1 MNINPEMV
9 TAITALVAVVVGPL
23 LSVYVA
29 RKQINTAALSKNRQE
44 WINKLRNELAE
55 LITIVMHV
63 PPAYAANSITNQEAI
78 AKHGELTEKVELVKL
93 LLNPKESDHQVL
105 VCLITSASIQ
115 VKDAINQRQGN
126 AVKLEEVAERVVKQG
141 QIILKREWER
151 VKKGE

>member
-1 MNINPEMV
+1 MTPEMV
-9 TAITALVAVVVGPL
+9 AAITALVAVVVGPL
-23 LSVYVA
+23 LSIYVA
-29 RKQINTAALSKNRQE
+29 RKQINAAALSTNRQD
-44 WINKLRNELAE
+44 WINKLRNVLAE
-55 LITIVMHV
+55 LITIVRHV

-93 LLNPKESDHQVL
+93 LLNPKESDHQEL
-105 VCLITSASIQ
+105 VRLVMSASTQ

-126 AVKLEEVAERVVKQG
+126 ALKLGEAAERVVAQS

>member
-23 LSVYVA
+23 LSIYVA
-29 RKQINTAALSKNRQE
+29 RKQINTEALSKNRQE

-63 PPAYAANSITNQEAI
+63 PPAYAANSINNQEAI

-93 LLNPKESDHQVL
+93 LLNPKESDHQEL
-105 VCLITSASIQ
+105 VRLITSASIQ

-126 AVKLEEVAERVVKQG
+126 AVKLEEVAERVVKQA